1 MPISDSEHIIQV
13 RNRAAEVAIFALEKL
28 REDDYDDSEEL
39 HKDIV
44 AINDMIAKIV
54 DP

>member
-1 MPISDSEHIIQV
+1 MPISNSEHIIQV

-28 REDDYDDSEEL
+28 CEDDYEDAGLL
-39 HKDIV
+39 HNDIV